1 MKRQIQ
7 LFFSALLYFTR
18 IPSPVKVGHSPDQV
32 SRAVRYF
39 PLIGLI
45 VGSLAALAYIAASRV
60 FSPATALLLSMIAS
74 ILITGAFH
82 EDGFADFCDGF
93 GGGWSRERILEIMR
107 DSRIGVFGAIGVGSI
122 LALKYH
128 LLLELTQ
135 SSLIPLL
142 ISGHALSRLFPVCVA
157 FALPYARE
165 GDQFKP
171 TASNPSRTELLVAV
185 VCGLLPLV
193 YFGPS
198 ILIPLLASTL
208 AAIFLALYIR
218 HWIGGFTGD
227 CMGAIQQVTE
237 VIFYAGAVAT
247 WKFM

>member
-7 LFFSALLYFTR
+7 LFFAALLYFTR
-18 IPSPVKVGHSPDQV
+18 IPCPVKVGHSPDQV

-45 VGSLAALAYIAASRV
+45 VGSLAAFAYFAASRV
-60 FSPATALLLSMIAS
+60 LSPATSVLLSMIAS

-128 LLLELTQ
+128 LLLELNQ
-135 SSLIPLL
+135 ASLIPLL
-142 ISGHALSRLFPVCVA
+142 ISGHALSRLFPICVA

-165 GDQFKP
+165 GDQLKP
-171 TASNPSRTELLVAV
+171 TASNPNRTELAVAFV
-185 VCGLLPLV
+185 FGVAPLI

-198 ILIPLLASTL
+198 ILIPVVASTL
-208 AAIFLALYIR
+208 AAICLAFYIR
-218 HWIGGFTGD
+218 KWIGGFTGD

-237 VIFYAGAVAT
+237 VVFYAGAVVT
-247 WKFM
+247 WKFL